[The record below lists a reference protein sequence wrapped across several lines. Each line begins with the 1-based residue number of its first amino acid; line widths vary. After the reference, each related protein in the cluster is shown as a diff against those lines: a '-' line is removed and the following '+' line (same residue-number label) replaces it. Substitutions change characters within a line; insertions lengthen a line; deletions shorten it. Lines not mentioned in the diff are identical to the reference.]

1 MRTTHPHRGQLQL
14 VVPVGLPSAPK
25 AHSPIRPPRRYPL
38 LDVGPVSGLA
48 NALRLRNVFPRPVA
62 Q

>member
-1 MRTTHPHRGQLQL
+1 MRTTHLHRGQLQL
-14 VVPVGLPSAPK
+14 ECASRTAVGAQ

-48 NALRLRNVFPRPVA
+48 NALRLRNVFPRPGA